1 MSYRYNSQEMKQA
14 VEAVI
19 DKIEKNVE
27 LKEHYLSG
35 LQHVYRVDGQYLL
48 IFRYSKNKEG
58 HYYFSV
64 PTEFLNNLNIKHL
77 VLICEDAERAFVL
90 PSSQVNDLL
99 EDVEPGNKGWML
111 DVYDKEGWEM
121 KVARNANKV
130 LYIDNY
136 LNDYDLIYSR
146 STALAGKTAMLLI
159 CKDKPGVLRDIAGM
173 VAKHGGNI
181 TYTQQFIVDKG
192 INEGLSSLYIE
203 VEEVRD
209 IDDLVVALEK
219 LNVIQSV
226 SLHAPLERIFGQ
238 RVIIVGGGAQV
249 AQVAMGAINEAD
261 RHNLRG
267 ERISVDTIPL
277 VGEDNLA
284 DAVEAVK
291 RLHRAQILV
300 LAGSIMGG
308 RISEEVKK
316 LHEEGMP
323 VISLNMAG
331 SVPDYA
337 DLVVTDPIQAGTF
350 AVMHVAKTAVFDI
363 ERVRGK
369 KF

>member
-1 MSYRYNSQEMKQA
+1 MGYRYNSQEMKQA
-14 VEAVI
+14 MESVI
-19 DKIEKNVE
+19 DQIEQGCE
-27 LKEHYLSG
+27 LKEYFLSG
-35 LQHVYRVDGQYLL
+35 MQHVYRVDGQYLL
-48 IFRYSKNKEG
+48 VLRYSKNKDG
-58 HYYFSV
+58 HYYFAI
-64 PTEFLNNLNIKHL
+64 PNEFLYNPTIKHL
-77 VLICEDAERAFVL
+77 VLICEKPNHTIVL
-90 PSSQVNDLL
+90 PSSQLTDML
-99 EDVEPGNKGWML
+99 EDVEPSEKGWTL
-111 DVYDKEGWEM
+111 DVYDKEGWEL
-121 KVARNANKV
+121 KVVKTEKV
-130 LYIDNY
+130 LYVDNY
-136 LNDYDLIYSR
+136 VNEYELIYSR
-146 STALAGKTAMLLI
+146 SGISTGKTALHMF

-192 INEGLSSLYIE
+192 QNEGKSSVYME
-203 VEEVRD
+203 VENVKD
-209 IDDLVVALEK
+209 IDDLVAAIDK
-219 LNVIQSV
+219 LPLVQQAT
-226 SLHAPLERIFGQ
+226 LHPPLERIYGA
-238 RVIIVGGGAQV
+238 RVIIIGGGAQV
-249 AQVAMGAINEAD
+249 AQVAVGAINEAD
-261 RHNLRG
+261 RHNIRG

-277 VGEDNLA
+277 VGEDTLA

-308 RISEEVKK
+308 SISEEVKK
-316 LHEEGMP
+316 LHDEGIP

-363 ERVRGK
+363 DRVRGK

>member
-1 MSYRYNSQEMKQA
+1 MAYRYNSSEMKLA
-14 VEAVI
+14 MEAVI
-19 DKIEKNVE
+19 DKIEQSVE

-35 LQHVYRVDGQYLL
+35 LQHVYRVDGQFLL
-48 IFRYSKNKEG
+48 ILRYSKNKEG
-58 HYYFSV
+58 HFNFSI
-64 PTEFLNNLNIKHL
+64 PTEFLNNLSIKHL
-77 VLICEDAERAFVL
+77 VFICEDPEHTFVL
-90 PSSQVNDLL
+90 PASQLSDIL
-99 EDVEPGNKGWML
+99 EDVEPGAKGWML
-111 DVYDKEGWEM
+111 DVYDKEGWEL
-121 KVARNANKV
+121 KVSKTDKV

-146 STALAGKTAMLLI
+146 SPTMAGKSAIYMI
-159 CKDKPGVLRDIAGM
+159 CKDKPGVLRDIAGV

-181 TYTQQFIVDKG
+181 TFTQQFIIDKG
-192 INEGLSSLYIE
+192 VNEDMSSLYLE
-203 VEEVRD
+203 VENVKD
-209 IDDLVVALEK
+209 IDDLVVALRK
-219 LNVIQSV
+219 LNVIQEV
-226 SLHAPLERIFGQ
+226 SLHPPLDRIFGS

-308 RISEEVKK
+308 RIAEEVKK
-316 LHEEGMP
+316 LHDEGMP

-363 ERVRGK
+363 DRVRGR

>member
-1 MSYRYNSQEMKQA
+1 MSYRYNSREMKQSI
-14 VEAVI
+14 EAVI
-19 DKIEKNVE
+19 DNIEQHCE
-27 LKEHYLSG
+27 LKEYPISG
-35 LQHVYRVDGQYLL
+35 LQHVYRVDGQYMIVL
-48 IFRYSKNKEG
+48 RYGKNKDG
-58 HYYFSV
+58 HYYFSI
-64 PTEFLNNLNIKHL
+64 PRGFLYNPNIKHL
-77 VLICEDAERAFVL
+77 VLICEDPGRTIVL
-90 PSSQVNDLL
+90 PSSQLRDML
-99 EDVEPGNKGWML
+99 EDVEASEKGWTL
-111 DVYDKEGWEM
+111 DVYDKEGWEL
-121 KVARNANKV
+121 KIVKTEKV
-130 LYIDNY
+130 LYVDNY
-136 LNDYDLIYSR
+136 VNEYELIYSR
-146 STALAGKTAMLLI
+146 SAISSGKTALNMF
-159 CKDKPGVLRDIAGM
+159 CKDKPGVLRDVAGM

-192 INEGLSSLYIE
+192 EKEGTSNVYME
-203 VEEVRD
+203 VENVKD
-209 IDDLVVALEK
+209 IDDLVKALEK
-219 LNVIQSV
+219 L
-226 SLHAPLERIFGQ
+226 SLVHQVTLHPPLDRIYGS
-238 RVIIVGGGAQV
+238 RVIIIGGGAQV

-261 RHNLRG
+261 RHNIRG

-277 VGEDNLA
+277 VGEDTLA

-308 RISEEVKK
+308 SISEEVKK
-316 LHEEGMP
+316 LHAEGIP

-363 ERVRGK
+363 DRVRGK

>member
-1 MSYRYNSQEMKQA
+1 MSYRYNSREMKEA

-19 DKIEKNVE
+19 DKIEQNVE
-27 LKEHYLSG
+27 LKEYYLSG

-48 IFRYSKNKEG
+48 ILRYSKNKEG

-64 PTEFLNNLNIKHL
+64 PNEFLYNPSIKHM
-77 VLICEDAERAFVL
+77 VLICDNADLVFVL
-90 PSSQVNDLL
+90 PSSQLTDIL
-99 EDVEPGNKGWML
+99 EDVEPNDKGWTL
-111 DVYDKEGWEM
+111 DVYDKEGWEL
-121 KVARNANKV
+121 KVAKTEKI

-136 LNDYDLIYSR
+136 VNEYDLIFSR
-146 STALAGKTAMLLI
+146 STAMAGKSAINMV

-181 TYTQQFIVDKG
+181 TYTQQFIIDKG
-192 INEGLSSLYIE
+192 VNQGLSSVYME
-203 VEEVRD
+203 VENVKD
-209 IDDLVVALEK
+209 IDDLVVALKK
-219 LNVIQSV
+219 LNVMHEI
-226 SLHAPLERIFGQ
+226 SLHPTLDKIFGS

-261 RHNLRG
+261 RHNIRG

-284 DAVEAVK
+284 DAVDAVN

-316 LHEEGMP
+316 LHDGGMP
-323 VISLNMAG
+323 IISLNMAG

-363 ERVRGK
+363 DRVRGK

>member
-1 MSYRYNSQEMKQA
+1 MSYRYNSQEMKKA
-14 VEAVI
+14 VETVI
-19 DKIEKNVE
+19 DTIEQQVE

-48 IFRYSKNKEG
+48 IIRYSKNKDG
-58 HYYFSV
+58 HFYFSI
-64 PTEFLNNLNIKHL
+64 PPEFLNNLSIKHL
-77 VLICEDAERAFVL
+77 VLICEKDDHVIVL
-90 PSSQVNDLL
+90 PSSQLNDIL
-99 EDVEPGNKGWML
+99 EDIEPGKKGWTL
-111 DVYDKEGWEM
+111 DVYDKEGWEL
-121 KVARNANKV
+121 KVAKTEKV

-136 LNDYDLIYSR
+136 VNEYDLIYSR
-146 STALAGKTAMLLI
+146 SPVVAGKSAINMI
-159 CKDKPGVLRDIAGM
+159 CKDKPGVLRDIAG
-173 VAKHGGNI
+173 VIAKHGGNI
-181 TYTQQFIVDKG
+181 TFTQQFIIDKG
-192 INEGLSSLYIE
+192 VNEGMSSLYLE
-203 VEEVRD
+203 VEDVMD
-209 IDDLVVALEK
+209 IEDLVVALK
-219 LNVIQSV
+219 KMNVIQEIT
-226 SLHAPLERIFGQ
+226 LHPTLERIFGS

-316 LHEEGMP
+316 LHGEGMP

-363 ERVRGK
+363 DRVRGK